1 MTPAIPS
8 DRPTATLD
16 AQVADW
22 LQRLLQEA
30 FAQGASDIHLEPQ
43 EKGLRVRYRIDGHL
57 HAAAM
62 PPPAWRERL
71 LSRLKVLARL
81 DIAEKRTPQ
90 DGRMSLSWQGRL
102 MNLRVSSLPTLFGE
116 KLVVRV
122 LQESSQALAL
132 DTLGYEPQDLA
143 RLMHAIQRPDGLV
156 LITGPTGSGKTRSL
170 YSCLA
175 HLNTPR
181 VNIATV
187 EDPAEIQLPGINQVN
202 VNERAGLSFATAL
215 RALLRQDPDIL
226 MVGEIRDLETARIAT
241 QAAQTG
247 HLVLSTLHTQ
257 DAPGTL
263 VRLHDMGIEPFQ
275 LANSIL
281 AITSQRLV
289 RRLCPHCKS
298 QRPGMPGWRAVGCS
312 HCREGYAGRVGLF
325 QVMPISE
332 ELQRLI
338 LAGKDARCLARQAA
352 LEGVLSLR
360 AAGMLK
366 VQRGETTLEEV
377 ENATHD

>member
-247 HLVLSTLHTQ
+247 QLVLSTLHT
-257 DAPGTL
+257 
-263 VRLHDMGIEPFQ
+263 
-275 LANSIL
+275 
-281 AITSQRLV
+281 
-289 RRLCPHCKS
+289 
-298 QRPGMPGWRAVGCS
+298 
-312 HCREGYAGRVGLF
+312 
-325 QVMPISE
+325 
-332 ELQRLI
+332 
-338 LAGKDARCLARQAA
+338 
-352 LEGVLSLR
+352 
-360 AAGMLK
+360 
-366 VQRGETTLEEV
+366 
-377 ENATHD
+377 